1 VHHSITLVH
10 ILLQISLHIL
20 KNESQGAM
28 RVDDVMQC
36 DNVRVFEVLE
46 KGYFSDGSAGCSLL
60 MLQSDLL
67 QGY

>member
-1 VHHSITLVH
+1 
-10 ILLQISLHIL
+10 
-20 KNESQGAM
+20 M

-67 QGY
+67 QGYQLARDTARREREKE